1 MVTVEEMKEY
11 LKVEHN
17 EEDVMISGMIEAASS
32 MVKTKI
38 NRPIAEEEMTDETRW
53 TVPKEIPMAIKMLVA
68 YMYENRGTGISKDI
82 ENAVNYMVKPHKHW
96 S

>member
-1 MVTVEEMKEY
+1 MLTVEEMKEY

-38 NRPIAEEEMTDETRW
+38 NRPIAEEEMTDENRW
-53 TVPKEIPMAIKMLVA
+53 EVPKEIPMAIKMLVA

-82 ENAVNYMVKPHKHW
+82 ENAVNYMVKPYKHW

>member
-1 MVTVEEMKEY
+1 MITVEEIKEY

-38 NRPIAEEEMTDETRW
+38 NRPIAEEEMTDGLELRVEEVALIYNHVFCALLPACRRTR
-53 TVPKEIPMAIKMLVA
+53 I
-68 YMYENRGTGISKDI
+68 
-82 ENAVNYMVKPHKHW
+82 
-96 S
+96 